1 MELNWLNLL
10 RRKTALAHSPQLPKQ
25 QKIPAAQQEAGTA
38 GLRARK
44 LCPAWNSKA
53 RCFKSDNKCHLE

>member
-25 QKIPAAQQEAGTA
+25 QKIPAAQQKAGTA

-44 LCPAWNSKA
+44 QRPAWN
-53 RCFKSDNKCHLE
+53 

>member
-25 QKIPAAQQEAGTA
+25 QKIPAAQEAGTT

-44 LCPAWNSKA
+44 QRPAWN
-53 RCFKSDNKCHLE
+53 